1 MAMSEQEVLEKVSGA
16 LVEALDLD
24 EEDVTREA
32 KLSADLGAESIDFLD
47 ITFRLEQAFNI
58 KIPQGD
64 LVPEGVLND
73 PQYVQNG
80 KLTDKGLAEL
90 EVRMPHADLTEFKQD
105 PDVGKIMDLFTVDTI
120 VKFVQGKLAGEGGA
134 S

>member
-1 MAMSEQEVLEKVSGA
+1 MAMSEQEVFQKVSEA

-47 ITFRLEQAFNI
+47 ITFRLEQAFSI

-64 LVPEGVLND
+64 LVPDNVLND

-80 KLTDKGLAEL
+80 KLTDKGLAEF
-90 EVRMPHADLTEFKQD
+90 VARMPHADLEEFKQD
-105 PDVGKIMDLFTVDTI
+105 PDVGKIMDLFTVQTI
-120 VKFVQGKLAGEGGA
+120 VNFIKAKLADQEAGT
-134 S
+134 

>member
-1 MAMSEQEVLEKVSGA
+1 MAMSEQEVFEKVSEA
-16 LVEALDLD
+16 LIEALDLD

-64 LVPEGVLND
+64 LVPDNVLND

-80 KLTDKGLAEL
+80 KLTDKGMAEL
-90 EVRMPHADLTEFKQD
+90 EVRMPHADLTVFEQD
-105 PDVGKIMDLFTVDTI
+105 PDVGKIMDLFTVETI
-120 VKFVQGKLAGEGGA
+120 VKFIQGKLAGIGGGA
-134 S
+134 